1 MMSNAQNGFEF
12 YDDSWQLI
20 PPDYGAT
27 EYELLDSMKV
37 PGQRSSFHIC
47 DILDLNNASDN
58 KSSQNNNNNTT
69 SHNNNST
76 NTSFPPQTSPPV
88 SRDGDSIT
96 NLNDSI
102 ASTGSSV
109 GHVPLVPPPPPYQ
122 LTPNLSS
129 AIYSELGHHYQSMFP
144 SAATKSW
151 LKEHEQYASQQQAS
165 PDSTSPV
172 TSEVSYT
179 AIGNYTSSHM
189 VNSTN
194 KLPPISQD
202 VSPLVMYDRQSQ
214 SDHDRNE
221 SENMDDIDDIDG
233 EDDLGDDMCDAG
245 QQNGNGTG
253 NGMQKKRKRRVLFS
267 KHQTFELERR
277 FRQQRYLSA
286 PEREHLAS
294 QIHLTPTQVK
304 IWFQNHRYK
313 TKRAQTEK
321 GVYDPQHHQSG
332 SLSSPRRVA
341 VPVLVRDGKPCLN
354 GTKQDLAMAVANNA
368 HMVLPPNPYQH
379 PSLLHSVH
387 QRAWW

>member
-1 MMSNAQNGFEF
+1 MIFLSNKILFF
-12 YDDSWQLI
+12 
-20 PPDYGAT
+20 
-27 EYELLDSMKV
+27 LLLLFSK
-37 PGQRSSFHIC
+37 C
-47 DILDLNNASDN
+47 A
-58 KSSQNNNNNTT
+58 
-69 SHNNNST
+69 
-76 NTSFPPQTSPPV
+76 
-88 SRDGDSIT
+88 
-96 NLNDSI
+96 
-102 ASTGSSV
+102 
-109 GHVPLVPPPPPYQ
+109 
-122 LTPNLSS
+122 
-129 AIYSELGHHYQSMFP
+129 
-144 SAATKSW
+144 
-151 LKEHEQYASQQQAS
+151 ASQQQAS

-179 AIGNYTSSHM
+179 AIGNYTSPHL
-189 VNSTN
+189 VNSSN
-194 KLPPISQD
+194 KLPPLSQD
-202 VSPLVMYDRQSQ
+202 VSPMAMYDRQSQ

-221 SENMDDIDDIDG
+221 SENMDEIDDIDAD
-233 EDDLGDDMCDAG
+233 DDLGDDMCSQ
-245 QQNGNGTG
+245 QQNGSGSG
-253 NGMQKKRKRRVLFS
+253 SGMQKKRKRRVLFS

-321 GVYDPQHHQSG
+321 GVYDPQHHHHPSG

-354 GTKQDLAMAVANNA
+354 GSKQDLAMAVANGA

-379 PSLLHSVH
+379 PSLLHAH